1 MQDKLIEILSA
12 ATGWMTAGDVAE
24 KGGYRSA
31 ANVGLGLKNLGE
43 RVESRKSKD
52 RKNNST
58 GHPLVEWKLV
68 EKEFAEVEQAKKGA
82 KKKPA
87 AADVALTIEGE
98 MPTDKECCNAARV
111 VATTAGAEVAALR
124 KQIADLED
132 DVRRH
137 TDRLQEV
144 SATIVRFLVAA
155 HQLSGSANKPATLHE
170 AEQQIAAAFHLAR
183 GRVEELESTI
193 HSMELDAEQ
202 SKEVADVAVGY
213 LVKAPKRRPRVIGSP
228 ERARK
233 AALSAA
239 RQHGRGEV
247 LALVPVGKAIRGA
260 EWKEAA

>member
-82 KKKPA
+82 KKNPA
-87 AADVALTIEGE
+87 AADVALTNEGD

-137 TDRLQEV
+137 TDRLQET
-144 SATIVRFLVAA
+144 SATIVRFLIAA
-155 HQLSGSANKPATLHE
+155 QQLSGCDHKPVNLHE
-170 AEQQIAAAFHLAR
+170 AEQQLAAAFHLMR
-183 GRVEELESTI
+183 GRVEELEGAI
-193 HSMELDAEQ
+193 HSMELESTQA
-202 SKEVADVAVGY
+202 KDVTEAAVGY
-213 LVKAPKRRPRVIGSP
+213 LVKAPKRKPRLFSNP
-228 ERARK
+228 ERAREI
-233 AALSAA
+233 ALSAA
-239 RQHGRGEV
+239 RQHGRGDV
-247 LALVPVGKAIRGA
+247 LALVPVGKAVRGA